1 MSSET
6 GALGARRA
14 LGRWAVDTALF
25 CTAVL
30 FGLVTLGIVQESGE
44 QPELIAEWDPVLG
57 LVACLALWWR
67 RRLPLTVALIGV
79 PTVALASSA
88 LPAGVVIIVN
98 LAARAPWRRVLP
110 LCALYAVTVIP
121 SGVLIS
127 STEGNVGFDL
137 AFGCTYLL
145 AAFALGYALRSRRL
159 LVERLRADAARDRAE
174 HARRL
179 NEARHAERRSIA
191 REMHDVLA
199 HRVSLLSVHAGA
211 LAYRSR
217 RAADGGGPALSDV
230 EVAESAEVIR
240 GNAHAAVGEL
250 REVLSLLRSEDDAEG
265 EAGEPVSLLRRIED
279 IDTLVGEAEAAG
291 QRVETHRDL
300 DERALA
306 GLRVQLHRTAYRL
319 VQEGLTNARKHAPGA
334 PVTVRM
340 TGGPGGELTVEVRN
354 PLRATPGAPAGNG
367 IPGAGAGLTGLAERV
382 RLDGGTLE
390 HAAAHGMFTL
400 CARLP
405 WPGEVRT

>member
-1 MSSET
+1 MSSEV
-6 GALGARRA
+6 GALRARRNPRQWA
-14 LGRWAVDTALF
+14 LDAALF
-25 CTAVL
+25 CAAVL
-30 FGLVTLGIVQESGE
+30 CGLVVLGVVQESGE
-44 QPELIAEWDPVLG
+44 QPDWVAEWDPLLG

-88 LPAGVVIIVN
+88 LPAGAVILVN
-98 LAARAPWRRVLP
+98 LMLRAPWRRVLQ
-110 LCALYAVTVIP
+110 LLALYAVTVVP
-121 SGVLIS
+121 SGALV
-127 STEGNVGFDL
+127 STSEGHLWFDL

-145 AAFALGYALRSRRL
+145 AAAALGYGLRSRRL

-179 NEARHAERRSIA
+179 VEARRAERRAIA

-217 RAADGGGPALSDV
+217 RAASEGGGPALSDA

-250 REVLSLLRSEDDAEG
+250 REVLSLLRAEDDAEDG
-265 EAGEPVSLLRRIED
+265 EGGPVSLLRRIED
-279 IDTLVGEAEAAG
+279 IDALVADAEAAG
-291 QRVETHRDL
+291 QPVTVHRAL
-300 DERALA
+300 DASALA
-306 GLRVQLHRTAYRL
+306 GLRTQLHRTVYRL
-319 VQEGLTNARKHAPGA
+319 VQEGLTNARKHAAGA
-334 PVTVRM
+334 PVEVRL
-340 TGGPGGELTVEVRN
+340 TGAPGSGLTVEVRN
-354 PLRATPGAPAGNG
+354 ALRAGGADRTA

-390 HAAAHGMFTL
+390 HAAEHGVFTL
-400 CARLP
+400 RARLP
-405 WPGEVRT
+405 WPGEVRS